1 MRPSLTLSLIWGSPV
16 VPEDLRVFD
25 KVEEDIGK
33 QSRGFQKVPSQ
44 QLISA
49 HHSARSREWRKAWNL
64 KTELN

>member
-44 QLISA
+44 QLISG
-49 HHSARSREWRKAWNL
+49 HHSAGSRK
-64 KTELN
+64 